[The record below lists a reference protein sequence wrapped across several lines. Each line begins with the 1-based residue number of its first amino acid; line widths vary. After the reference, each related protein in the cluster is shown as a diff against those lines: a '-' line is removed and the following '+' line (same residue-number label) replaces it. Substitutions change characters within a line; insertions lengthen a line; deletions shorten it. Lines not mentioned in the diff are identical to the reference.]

1 MVNEPKG
8 KKPPAVGGAYA
19 HYVLL
24 VLVVVS
30 IFNFV
35 DRNILAILSQDIQA
49 DLGIS
54 DADMGFLYG
63 TVFALFYAIFGIPL
77 ARFADVWVR
86 RSIIAGGLFFWS
98 LMTALSGLAR
108 SFSVLA
114 TFRVGVGIGEASAT
128 PAAYSML
135 ADYYSPKLRAT
146 VIAIYSGGVYIGGGI
161 GLFLGGAILEAWQ
174 SAYPNVS
181 DAPFNLKGWQVA
193 FFIVGLPGLLLAI
206 LVRSLKE
213 PSRGISEGLMIEN
226 YPYPFSILKTEL
238 VAMIPFVNLV
248 ALKRDGASISANC
261 LAALLIFL
269 VSWILI
275 VLTDNVPQWLAL
287 GVGVYLAFC
296 WVQSLKARD
305 SVTFDMIFRSKAVQY
320 TVFAFPTLAFVTY
333 GIGFWTPALMLRL
346 HDTSP
351 AEVGMY
357 LGLGGAAGGLLG
369 VTIGGRLADWAKT
382 KHPSGRLAVG
392 YLSIFGTVPLV
403 LWMIFT
409 DDLNTAFLLWF
420 LSHLFSASWPSVAPA
435 TITDLVLPRMRAAVS
450 AYYILVVTMIG
461 LALGPY
467 CMGQLSDMY
476 ASTGASPG
484 EALQTAIATSLLIFL
499 ITIVLIFL
507 ASRYLPEEERTRLDR
522 ARLLGEKI

>member
-1 MVNEPKG
+1 MVNEPKEE
-8 KKPPAVGGAYA
+8 KPPAVGGAYA

-161 GLFLGGAILEAWQ
+161 GLFLGGAILGAWQ

-226 YPYPFSILKTEL
+226 HPYPFSILKTEL

-248 ALKRDGASISANC
+248 ALKKDGASISANC

-275 VLTDNVPQWLAL
+275 RLTDNVPQWLAL

>member
-1 MVNEPKG
+1 MVNEPKEE
-8 KKPPAVGGAYA
+8 KPPAVGGSYA

-226 YPYPFSILKTEL
+226 HPYPFSILKTEL

-248 ALKRDGASISANC
+248 ALKKDGASISANC

-275 VLTDNVPQWLAL
+275 VLTDNVPQWLAI

-296 WVQSLKARD
+296 WAQSLKARD

>member
-1 MVNEPKG
+1 MVNEPKEE
-8 KKPPAVGGAYA
+8 KPPAVGGAYA
-19 HYVLL
+19 RYVLL

-226 YPYPFSILKTEL
+226 HPYPFSILKTEL

-248 ALKRDGASISANC
+248 ALKKDGASISANC

-275 VLTDNVPQWLAL
+275 VLTDNLPQWLAL